1 MKTHLI
7 WSVVTV
13 VTAAAWGKWVLHS
26 REAQVV
32 RIDRVVPTA
41 TVEPAAALTP
51 GVLPSSEAPVAAPS
65 PGPAA
70 AGPTPEYEVIQ
81 KKDQLPL
88 EEIRRLLRTGNPD
101 DAWTAYS
108 AISQM
113 VKCPVKADLVRE
125 LLKCREPQ
133 IRQSALYHVL
143 DTLGAEAA
151 GPIIRE
157 HLRSDPAAI
166 VRETAASMLGGSD
179 IPGAFES
186 LLEAFQ
192 KDELRVQ
199 VAAAG
204 SLVALDHPG
213 PAAEVAQRLAP
224 MLDHQDSAVRR
235 KAVEMLAGLSTPSA
249 LPMLARALRDSSGD
263 VRMQALNSFYSI
275 EDERRLPLVEPLL
288 QDPVED
294 VRETARQLIESIKG
308 K

>member
-13 VTAAAWGKWVLHS
+13 VTAAAWGKWVLYS
-26 REAQVV
+26 RDAEVV
-32 RIDRVVPTA
+32 RLDRVVVAPR
-41 TVEPAAALTP
+41 VEPAAALTP
-51 GVLPSSEAPVAAPS
+51 VVVPSEAPASAPS
-65 PGPAA
+65 PASVSTVPA
-70 AGPTPEYEVIQ
+70 PEYAIQ
-81 KKDQLPL
+81 RKDQLSL
-88 EEIRRLLRTGNPD
+88 DEIRRLLQSGTAD
-101 DAWTAYS
+101 DAWSAYS

-113 VKCPVKADLVRE
+113 VPSPLKIELLRE
-125 LLKCREPQ
+125 LLKCREAQ
-133 IRQSALYHVL
+133 IRQNALYQVL
-143 DTLGAEAA
+143 NTFGREAA
-151 GPIIRE
+151 EPLFRE

-166 VRETAASMLGGSD
+166 VREAAAQLLGGSD
-179 IPGAFES
+179 IPGAFEA

-204 SLVALDHPG
+204 SLVGFDHPG

-235 KAVEMLAGLSTPSA
+235 KAVEMLAGLSTPA
-249 LPMLARALRDSSGD
+249 AIPMLARALRDSSGD
-263 VRMQALNSFYSI
+263 VRMQAVNSFYAI
-275 EDERRLPLVEPLL
+275 EDARRLSLVEPLL

-294 VRETARQLIESIKG
+294 VRDSAKQLIESLKG